1 MDASERKRERD
12 RNREDRKGAT
22 SQLERAIDNVS
33 TSVYHIRVSHSTVV
47 GAYDAIEAFGS
58 STTGKGPAS
67 VLATVLTEA
76 IATLRR
82 DGHVPERTTAEVAE
96 RMAGVRGNSGMDVT
110 LPSMT
115 LRPTT
120 ETPPQDI
127 SQAIE
132 EALAKVPQ
140 APQQATTP
148 SSLATAVSI
157 DTQDIEASSD
167 EEQILSRLDDPLVQE
182 VIKLGT
188 AEAKSALLDAYT
200 QLRKEQWGTSVARAL
215 YEFNLSQ

>member
-33 TSVYHIRVSHSTVV
+33 TGVYHIRVSHSTVV

-96 RMAGVRGNSGMDVT
+96 RMAGVRGNLGMDVT

-115 LRPTT
+115 LRPTA

-140 APQQATTP
+140 APQQTTS

-188 AEAKSALLDAYT
+188 AEAKSALLNAYT

>member
-58 STTGKGPAS
+58 STTGKSPAS
-67 VLATVLTEA
+67 VLTTVLTEA

-96 RMAGVRGNSGMDVT
+96 RMTGMRGNLGMDVT

-115 LRPTT
+115 LQPAT
-120 ETPPQDI
+120 ETPPQ
-127 SQAIE
+127 
-132 EALAKVPQ
+132 
-140 APQQATTP
+140 TP
-148 SSLATAVSI
+148 CENKIV
-157 DTQDIEASSD
+157 D
-167 EEQILSRLDDPLVQE
+167 ENNINKQTVHLRMIDPLYIVMKMLNY
-182 VIKLGT
+182 V
-188 AEAKSALLDAYT
+188 
-200 QLRKEQWGTSVARAL
+200 
-215 YEFNLSQ
+215 NL

>member
-58 STTGKGPAS
+58 STTGKSPAS
-67 VLATVLTEA
+67 VLTTVLTEA

-96 RMAGVRGNSGMDVT
+96 RMAGVRGNLGMDIT

-115 LRPTT
+115 LQPTT

-140 APQQATTP
+140 APQQTTS